1 MISAVF
7 KGFKKKERGR
17 IGGNAMVYVL
27 VAIALFGVLTATL
40 SSQNSQSDGQ
50 DIDDELVEFY
60 ATELMEYAAAAK
72 NVVDQMIMTGTT
84 IDQLNF
90 VNPTSSAFNTAPHI
104 HKVYHPQGG
113 GLNYLRSSYPDE
125 FWGYG
130 AQRGWR
136 LMTVTNVEWTP
147 STANDII
154 FSFMDV
160 SDAICDKI
168 NEKIT
173 GSGSNIPYAAGY
185 TANSLFRENAG
196 ANLDLDTTACPG
208 CEGYHTL
215 CVADPSGSEQRIFY
229 TILAGR

>member
-90 VNPTSSAFNTAPHI
+90 VNPTSRAFNTAPHI

-113 GLNYLRSSYPDE
+113 GLNYQNPSYPPFQE
-125 FWGYG
+125 TTFTYTHEWYTGKI
-130 AQRGWR
+130 
-136 LMTVTNVEWTP
+136 NVEWTL
-147 STANDII
+147 STQT
-154 FSFMDV
+154 
-160 SDAICDKI
+160 DAILSAYGVEEKVCNKI
-168 NEKIT
+168 NEILT
-173 GSGSNIPYAAGY
+173 GSPTLPSVADMANHFVIFTNDFTSTECATCVGY
-185 TANSLFRENAG
+185 TN
-196 ANLDLDTTACPG
+196 
-208 CEGYHTL
+208 L
-215 CVADPSGSEQRIFY
+215 CVQNSFSDRWTFY
-229 TILAGR
+229 TILAAQ